1 MINII
6 QSIQIPKHVKKNN
19 NNHNN
24 NNKKLTN
31 KNKNCYHS
39 WHLAASIICK
49 GNTREI
55 LEKSARNPREN
66 ERIPRERTHLATH
79 TQSQFDGATVYLIN
93 YKLTNYKSWMKR
105 ERKDKMWVWQRRSI
119 IQEQQQQ
126 QYELFPQ
133 VSGNA
138 KATQHNLLFE
148 TFC

>member
-1 MINII
+1 MCGCDWGITFNREMFLFMYLLVMINII

-55 LEKSARNPREN
+55 LEKSARNPRE
-66 ERIPRERTHLATH
+66 I
-79 TQSQFDGATVYLIN
+79 
-93 YKLTNYKSWMKR
+93 
-105 ERKDKMWVWQRRSI
+105 RKNS
-119 IQEQQQQ
+119 
-126 QYELFPQ
+126 
-133 VSGNA
+133 
-138 KATQHNLLFE
+138 
-148 TFC
+148 